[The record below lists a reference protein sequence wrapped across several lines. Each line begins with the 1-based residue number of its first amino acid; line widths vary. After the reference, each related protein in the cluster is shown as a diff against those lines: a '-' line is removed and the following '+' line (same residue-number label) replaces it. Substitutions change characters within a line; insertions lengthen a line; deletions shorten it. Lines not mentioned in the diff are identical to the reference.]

1 MQFISV
7 SINNQLVEL
16 GSPLPDSIYEFS
28 VLLFMNVALNAAI
41 NNKNSVALFSLEM
54 GADEIAKRMF
64 GCKFQLQMSESH
76 QQPP

>member
-28 VLLFMNVALNAAI
+28 ILLFMNVALNAASTI
-41 NNKNSVALFSLEM
+41 AVKAWLNNIIDRLDTDYVSYNNVLIPANELV
-54 GADEIAKRMF
+54 
-64 GCKFQLQMSESH
+64 KF
-76 QQPP
+76 

>member
-28 VLLFMNVALNAAI
+28 VLLFMNVTLDAASTIAIKAWLNNI
-41 NNKNSVALFSLEM
+41 VNRLDTDYVSYNNLLIPTNELV
-54 GADEIAKRMF
+54 
-64 GCKFQLQMSESH
+64 KF
-76 QQPP
+76 

>member
-28 VLLFMNVALNAAI
+28 VLLFMNVTLDAASTI
-41 NNKNSVALFSLEM
+41 AVKAWFNNIVDRLDTDYVSYNNVLIPTNELVKY
-54 GADEIAKRMF
+54 
-64 GCKFQLQMSESH
+64 
-76 QQPP
+76 

>member
-28 VLLFMNVALNAAI
+28 VLLFMNVTLDAASTI
-41 NNKNSVALFSLEM
+41 AIKAWFNNIVDRLDTDYVSYNNVLIPTNELV
-54 GADEIAKRMF
+54 
-64 GCKFQLQMSESH
+64 KF
-76 QQPP
+76 

>member
-28 VLLFMNVALNAAI
+28 VLLFMNVTLDATSTIAVKAWLNNI
-41 NNKNSVALFSLEM
+41 IDRLDTDYVSYNNVLIPTNELV
-54 GADEIAKRMF
+54 
-64 GCKFQLQMSESH
+64 KF
-76 QQPP
+76 

>member
-28 VLLFMNVALNAAI
+28 VLLFMNVTLDAASTTAIKAWLNNI
-41 NNKNSVALFSLEM
+41 VDRLDTDYVSYNNVLIPTNELV
-54 GADEIAKRMF
+54 
-64 GCKFQLQMSESH
+64 KF
-76 QQPP
+76 

>member
-28 VLLFMNVALNAAI
+28 VLLFMNVTLDAASTIAIKAWLNNI
-41 NNKNSVALFSLEM
+41 VDRLDTGYVSYNNVLIPTNELV
-54 GADEIAKRMF
+54 
-64 GCKFQLQMSESH
+64 KF
-76 QQPP
+76 

>member
-28 VLLFMNVALNAAI
+28 VLLFMNVTLDTASTIAIKAWLNNI
-41 NNKNSVALFSLEM
+41 VDRLDTDYVSYNNVLIPTNELV
-54 GADEIAKRMF
+54 
-64 GCKFQLQMSESH
+64 KF
-76 QQPP
+76 

>member
-28 VLLFMNVALNAAI
+28 VLLLMNATLDAASAIALKAWL
-41 NNKNSVALFSLEM
+41 NNIIDRLDTDYVSYNNVLIPTNELV
-54 GADEIAKRMF
+54 
-64 GCKFQLQMSESH
+64 KF
-76 QQPP
+76 

>member
-28 VLLFMNVALNAAI
+28 VLLFMNVTLDAASTIAIKAWLNNIVDRLDTDYVSYNNALIPTNEL
-41 NNKNSVALFSLEM
+41 V
-54 GADEIAKRMF
+54 
-64 GCKFQLQMSESH
+64 KF
-76 QQPP
+76 

>member
-28 VLLFMNVALNAAI
+28 VLLFMNVTLDAASTIAIKAWLNNI
-41 NNKNSVALFSLEM
+41 VDRLDTDYVSYNNVLIPTNELV
-54 GADEIAKRMF
+54 
-64 GCKFQLQMSESH
+64 KF
-76 QQPP
+76 

>member
-28 VLLFMNVALNAAI
+28 VLLFMNATLDVTLTIALKAWLNSI
-41 NNKNSVALFSLEM
+41 IDRLDTDYVSYNNVLIPTNELV
-54 GADEIAKRMF
+54 
-64 GCKFQLQMSESH
+64 KF
-76 QQPP
+76 